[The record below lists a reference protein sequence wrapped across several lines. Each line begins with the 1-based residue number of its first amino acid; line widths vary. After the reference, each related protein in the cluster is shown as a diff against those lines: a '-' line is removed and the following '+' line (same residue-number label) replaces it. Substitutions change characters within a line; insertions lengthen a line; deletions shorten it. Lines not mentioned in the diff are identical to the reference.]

1 MYVNELWIMVV
12 GGESDEERVIAKS
25 NNMLEIR
32 KAVEKYESEVIYGV
46 DKYFELLTNHQ
57 SYTFYNLDDFDEYN
71 LTDPAVMLSQMLGN
85 MLGL

>member
-32 KAVEKYESEVIYGV
+32 KAVEKYESEVIYSV

-57 SYTFYNLDDFDEYN
+57 SYTFCNLDDFDEYN
-71 LTDPAVMLSQMLGN
+71 LTDPTVMLSQMLGN